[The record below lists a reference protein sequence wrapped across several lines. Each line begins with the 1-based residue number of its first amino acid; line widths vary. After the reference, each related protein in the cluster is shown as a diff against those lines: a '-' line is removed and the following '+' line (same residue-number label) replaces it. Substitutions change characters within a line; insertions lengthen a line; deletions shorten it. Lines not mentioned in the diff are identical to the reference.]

1 MAYTAGNLVLMSNGN
16 GFNHYR
22 YDTTD
27 TAATVDGDGYF
38 NNSDDDLNLAVG
50 DEITVI
56 VWNTAVRTGTIS
68 DYAKHI
74 VMVVDSDGTVDLSDD
89 LHNSAAVTSGD

>member
-1 MAYTAGNLVLMSNGN
+1 MAYTAGNLTLMSSGN
-16 GFNHYR
+16 GFAHYR

-50 DEITVI
+50 DMITVV
-56 VWNTAVRTGTIS
+56 VWGTAVRTGTIS
-68 DYAKHI
+68 DVALHV
-74 VMVVDSDGTVDLSDD
+74 VMVVDADGTVDLSDD
-89 LHNSAAVTSGD
+89 LLGATPTSGD

>member
-1 MAYTAGNLVLMSNGN
+1 MAYTAGNLVLMSTGN

-27 TAATVDGDGYF
+27 TAVTVDAAGYF

-50 DEITVI
+50 DKIDI
-56 VWNTAVRTGTIS
+56 VVWATAVRTGTIS
-68 DYAKHI
+68 DWDQVI
-74 VMVVDSDGTVDLSDD
+74 VNEVTAAGVVDTTNILHGITVAD
-89 LHNSAAVTSGD
+89 TR

>member
-1 MAYTAGNLVLMSNGN
+1 MAYTAGNLVLMANGN

-27 TAATVDGDGYF
+27 TAATVDTSGYF

-50 DEITVI
+50 DVI
-56 VWNTAVRTGTIS
+56 DVVVWTTAVRTGT
-68 DYAKHI
+68 APTMGRH
-74 VMVVDSDGTVDLSDD
+74 MVLSVSAAGVVDLSD
-89 LHNSAAVTSGD
+89 ATAVGGVTDTD

>member
-1 MAYTAGNLVLMSNGN
+1 MAYTAGNLVLMATGN

-27 TAATVDGDGYF
+27 AATTVDGDGYF

-50 DEITVI
+50 DIIDVV
-56 VWNTAVRTGTIS
+56 VWGTAVRTGTIS
-68 DYAKHI
+68 DVSKH
-74 VMVVDSDGTVDLSDD
+74 VVTVVDADGTVDLSDD
-89 LHNSAAVTSGD
+89 LLGATVTSGD